1 MNVTLGKKK
10 KKVKLIKNRRRLY
23 LGERFLCVSEERSLP
38 GEQPGAL
45 YRHRHVSQ
53 FELNEVKNS

>member
-1 MNVTLGKKK
+1 MSRWK
-10 KKVKLIKNRRRLY
+10 KKVKLDLKSKPRRLY
-23 LGERFLCVSEERSLP
+23 LGERFLCVSKERSLP

-45 YRHRHVSQ
+45 YRHRHVSK